1 MVIGGIATG
10 RSAAAVRCPVSR
22 GGAAGLPVGSE
33 PAGQGRHGL
42 INDSKT
48 VICHSR
54 RASVQPDPG
63 GHISR
68 GNLVRGMPKQSV

>member
-1 MVIGGIATG
+1 MPQLSG
-10 RSAAAVRCPVSR
+10 VRCLR
-22 GGAAGLPVGSE
+22 GGAVVSPVGSE
-33 PAGQGRHGL
+33 SAGQGAAAV

-54 RASVQPDPG
+54 HASVQSDPG

-68 GNLVRGMPKQSV
+68 GNVMRGMPESAIMFWRES